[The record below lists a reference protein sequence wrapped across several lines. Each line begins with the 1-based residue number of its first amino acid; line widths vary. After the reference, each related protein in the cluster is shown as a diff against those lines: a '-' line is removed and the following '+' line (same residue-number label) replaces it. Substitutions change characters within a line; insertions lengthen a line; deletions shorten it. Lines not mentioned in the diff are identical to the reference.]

1 MKYILT
7 SILFFLS
14 FSSLAGWVY
23 DRKETSYYDT
33 TAYFA
38 YLEADNKSSP
48 KIDIRAF
55 SYNND
60 SLMGLSLAIKG
71 EVGCAIGSVC
81 QGFVQFD
88 DNGKQEFTFD
98 ILSENGN
105 IIGEIYND
113 YAFIKKFLNAK
124 KITIF
129 IPVNSQEII
138 NYDYIPD
145 KIKWGISGYE
155 I

>member
-7 SILFFLS
+7 SILFFSS

-23 DRKETSYYDT
+23 DKSETSYYDT

-38 YLEADNKSSP
+38 YLEADNKSLP
-48 KIDIRAF
+48 RIDIRAF
-55 SYNND
+55 SYKND

-71 EVGCAIGSVC
+71 DIGCDIGSIC
-81 QGFVQFD
+81 HGFVQFD
-88 DNGKQEFTFD
+88 NNAKQKLTFD

-113 YAFIKKFLNAK
+113 YSFIKKFLNAK
-124 KITIF
+124 KVTIF
-129 IPVNSQEII
+129 IPVNSQKMIS
-138 NYDYIPD
+138 YDYIPD
-145 KIKWGISGYE
+145 KIKWDIVHFP
-155 I
+155 